1 MTIQSLQSKVSKYCA
16 HSVVVKDEKGQRVN
30 QGSPFPVWN
39 AAEDGQDGPCHLNI
53 GSKRRLHSH
62 IRCCRVTSRAFHHF
76 IQTLNGAKSLIP
88 TRSIQFNRK
97 KCHVQRVHTP
107 ALAYQLTVFFFFPS
121 PSRFWTV
128 VISIKLSFFSFF
140 CLFVLSTHGT
150 EQYPPHALPPP
161 CSSFPRRSVWP
172 WLSLSQSPGVWRI
185 FSTSSSK
192 AHCTPSLVFA
202 LASE

>member
-1 MTIQSLQSKVSKYCA
+1 MKCRRGWSGWAMSPQHWFKASAAFSHSLLQS
-16 HSVVVKDEKGQRVN
+16 DITRIP
-30 QGSPFPVWN
+30 PFN
-39 AAEDGQDGPCHLNI
+39 SN
-53 GSKRRLHSH
+53 SKRGQEPYFYPIHS
-62 IRCCRVTSRAFHHF
+62 
-76 IQTLNGAKSLIP
+76 IQQKEVSCAKSPHPCSRLP
-88 TRSIQFNRK
+88 T
-97 KCHVQRVHTP
+97 H
-107 ALAYQLTVFFFFPS
+107 VFFFFPS

-202 LASE
+202 LASEYKRRWLAWNENKKIYKSLE